1 MAEEARPDGRGRE
14 LESALVVALAALA
27 VVHLLLSTYAATRLY
42 LGMDLRALHVS
53 GTLWN
58 AGVVPYFRAPDPG
71 EPGPVNYPPLA
82 IALFGL
88 FARLPFG
95 ELRLVWWACQCL
107 LLAGSVGLLARLAAP
122 ARLGAALW
130 ILLGLSTP
138 VLVHFERGQIDL
150 VVLLLVTAAAF
161 VKHRHGADALPG
173 FLIALATSVKL
184 YPGLLAGYMLLR
196 APRMLAAFV
205 VSLAALAAVTA
216 AATGGSLFASFAGTL
231 PVIGRPAALQRVP
244 GGFAEIADGERL
256 MAGAGFP
263 TSDHA
268 FVVRA
273 AGEAYLYGTWAM
285 GESQTAARHLWT
297 ALRALGADGLAEHAL
312 VLLALAVV
320 GAAAVATLRGT
331 AASHAEC
338 LALWTSAA
346 LLLVPRAWPFT
357 YVVSLLPTVVL
368 AGELAR
374 HDVSRSSP
382 RLVLLLAALVV
393 IHAPPLP
400 VTRLLG
406 WRSWPG
412 CLAGGVVLFALLLA
426 QVASGRGTP
435 PAGAGAARA

>member
-1 MAEEARPDGRGRE
+1 MAEDARPDAQGRE

-58 AGVVPYFRAPDPG
+58 SGVVPYGRAPDPG

-82 IALFGL
+82 IAFFGL

-95 ELRLVWWACQCL
+95 ELRLLWWACQCL
-107 LLAGSVGLLARLAAP
+107 LLAGSVVLLARLAAP
-122 ARLGAALW
+122 ARLFAALW

-161 VKHRHGADALPG
+161 VKQRRGTDTAPG

-205 VSLAALAAVTA
+205 VSLAALAAATA
-216 AATGGSLFASFAGTL
+216 AVTGVGLFAAFARTL
-231 PVIGRPAALQRVP
+231 PVIGGPAVLEQVP
-244 GGFAEIADGERL
+244 GGFAELVSGERL

-273 AGEAYLYGTWAM
+273 AGEAHLYGAWAM
-285 GESQTAARHLWT
+285 GESQTAARYVWAAVH
-297 ALRALGADGLAEHAL
+297 ALGAEGLAEQAL
-312 VLLALAVV
+312 VLLALVV
-320 GAAAVATLRGT
+320 VDAATIATLRGT
-331 AASHAEC
+331 CASHAAL

-346 LLLVPRAWPFT
+346 LLVVPRAWPFT

-374 HDVSRSSP
+374 SDPRRSSP
-382 RLVLLLAALVV
+382 RLALLLAALVV
-393 IHAPPLP
+393 IHAPPPP
-400 VTRLLG
+400 VTLLLG

-412 CLAGGVVLFALLLA
+412 CLVGGVVLFALLLE
-426 QVASGRGTP
+426 QVAR
-435 PAGAGAARA
+435 ARAPVRTYASA